1 MKASS
6 NDPFIDQLT
15 ITIASGHGGA
25 GSSSFRR
32 EYRAPR
38 GGPDGGDG
46 GKGGDLFI
54 VGDSRKHTLLDY
66 RYKRVYKAND
76 GEHGRGAKCSG
87 KQGEDAFLPVPLGT
101 QVIETKTNQLIAD
114 IIEEKPYKILE
125 GGKGGLGNWHFKN
138 SKNQAPEYSQ
148 SGLPGEELQ
157 VHLELK
163 LIADVG
169 IIGFPNAG
177 KSTLLTVLS
186 NAKTKVGAYP
196 FTTLNPQLGVLK
208 HKDQEIVMA
217 DLPGLIE
224 GASEGIGLGHK
235 FLRHTERTKNLLHL
249 ISLDPSEAESP
260 VERYNKIR
268 TELENYDTHNYVTEM
283 VPLEKLNETII
294 LTKLDLCSNEDAEN
308 NVQLFS
314 DFGKKV
320 FVISSLTHRNLDTL
334 KDELIT
340 VNKERF

>member
-15 ITIASGHGGA
+15 INIASGHGGA

-46 GKGGDLFI
+46 GRGGDLYI

-66 RYKRVYKAND
+66 RYKRTYKAND

-87 KQGEDAFLPVPLGT
+87 KHGQDAFLPVPLGT
-101 QVIETKTNQLIAD
+101 QVIDAKTNKLIVD
-114 IIEEKPYKILE
+114 VIEEKPYKVLE
-125 GGKGGLGNWHFKN
+125 GGKGGLGNWHFRN

-148 SGLPGEELQ
+148 SGLPGEELHVQ
-157 VHLELK
+157 LELK

-169 IIGFPNAG
+169 LIGFPNAG

-196 FTTLNPQLGVLK
+196 FTTLNPQLGVMK
-208 HKDQEIVMA
+208 HKEQEIVLA

-224 GASEGIGLGHK
+224 GASEGVGLGHK

-249 ISLDPSEAESP
+249 ISLDPSEAEEP
-260 VERYNKIR
+260 IDRYKKIR
-268 TELENYDTHNYVTEM
+268 IELKNYSKGM

-294 LTKLDLCSNEDAEN
+294 LTKLDLCSNEVAEK

-314 DFGKKV
+314 EFANKV

-334 KDELIT
+334 KDELIN
-340 VNKERF
+340 VNEERFEDV